1 MKQEFKE
8 ADTDNNNFL
17 SKTEFHEFFI
27 KKATDRSVAAI
38 QKYDS
43 IVNDVFKMMDL
54 DSNGTLTP
62 NEFVEGF
69 FTMQRKMIEDI
80 DELTFRIKDVQIREK
95 EIVEKLAELKSTE
108 RYTG

>member
-1 MKQEFKE
+1 LKQEFKE

-27 KKATDRSVAAI
+27 KKATDRSAAAV

-54 DSNGTLTP
+54 D
-62 NEFVEGF
+62 
-69 FTMQRKMIEDI
+69 
-80 DELTFRIKDVQIREK
+80 
-95 EIVEKLAELKSTE
+95 
-108 RYTG
+108 